1 MAAGGGKITI
11 WEERAALSA
20 ARSSEFAITRYIRDR
35 SGTDRAGPG
44 AGSVPDLIDVT
55 LMMTEYNLPGV
66 DDDALES
73 TVPRNWRRREPA
85 APPPRTVRR
94 RIDSV
99 PTTSHLIPHRLIS

>member
-73 TVPRNWRRREPA
+73 TVPPQLATPRTRCSA
-85 APPPRTVRR
+85 AP
-94 RIDSV
+94 DSTA
-99 PTTSHLIPHRLIS
+99 PD